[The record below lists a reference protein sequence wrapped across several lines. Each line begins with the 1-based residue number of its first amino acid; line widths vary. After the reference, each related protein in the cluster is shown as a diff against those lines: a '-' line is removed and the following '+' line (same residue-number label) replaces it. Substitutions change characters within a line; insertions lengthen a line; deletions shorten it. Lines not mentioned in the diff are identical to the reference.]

1 MKLVRESISNK
12 ELLYSIFSDQPLN
25 FIESKNSSSVNRF
38 TEEESKETT
47 ETNPEDP
54 EKVEEVSED
63 NPEES
68 TEKED
73 KEKDEDSSDNDETL
87 RGESKSSN
95 TEPTVKEEPQD
106 DDAIKDPSNLTTTIT
121 TPEGLNDKVLK
132 SMRKSFVDYLNQNA
146 NTIFTDNNGQTIKT
160 NLIYDEG
167 NDSNIKVK
175 NDHQGSFTITIA
187 KGASEETLGSKV
199 SNATAGAIRTLA
211 GVQPFTL
218 GQG

>member
-25 FIESKNSSSVNRF
+25 FIESKNSSSVNKF
-38 TEEESKETT
+38 MEEVKDTT
-47 ETNPEDP
+47 GTNHEDP
-54 EKVEEVSED
+54 EKVEDISKD
-63 NPEES
+63 GSEES

-73 KEKDEDSSDNDETL
+73 NKNDKDSSDNDSSDD
-87 RGESKSSN
+87 GSKSPD
-95 TEPTVKEEPQD
+95 TESPVKEELQD
-106 DDAIKDPSNLTTTIT
+106 DDAKGPSNSTTTT
-121 TPEGLNDKVLK
+121 SAPEGLNDKVLK

-146 NTIFTDNNGQTIKT
+146 NTIFTNNNGQTIKT

-199 SNATAGAIRTLA
+199 SNAAAGAIRTLA

>member
-25 FIESKNSSSVNRF
+25 FIESKDSSSVNKF
-38 TEEESKETT
+38 MEEDKETIGTNTEEATG
-47 ETNPEDP
+47 
-54 EKVEEVSED
+54 KVEEVSKD
-63 NPEES
+63 NSEES

-73 KEKDEDSSDNDETL
+73 NKNDKDSSDNDSSDD
-87 RGESKSSN
+87 GSKSPD
-95 TEPTVKEEPQD
+95 TESPVKEELQD
-106 DDAIKDPSNLTTTIT
+106 DDAKGPSNSTTTT
-121 TPEGLNDKVLK
+121 STPDGLNDKVLK

-146 NTIFTDNNGQTIKT
+146 NTIFTNNNGQTIKT